1 MGKKKLTRIRAQKQ
15 AHEQDQLQSQL
26 KDQEPKPDQFRD
38 RVPEQEPDTAP
49 GLETEPEPETG
60 IELET
65 ETGTEPEP
73 KTGTELETETET
85 ELYEHYRYVVDPG
98 QSMLRIDKYL
108 SARIENASRTR
119 IQAAAQAGNIL
130 VNESAVKP
138 NYRVKPLDIIQIL
151 LPNPPRE
158 IELIPQDL
166 PVSVV
171 YEDDDLIVVDKAA
184 GMVVHPAYG
193 NYSGTLMNAL
203 MFHFRDLPLFNT
215 GELRPGLVHRID
227 KNTSGLLVV
236 AKNEYAHNRLARQFF
251 KRTTGRLYT
260 ALVWGTPEPAE
271 GTITGNVGRNIRD
284 RKIMQVFHDGSQGK
298 HAVTHYRIIEP
309 LGYVSLVE
317 CRLETGRTH
326 QIRVHMAW
334 KGHPL
339 FNDEEYGGHRILKG
353 TTFTKYQ
360 QFVRNCFEMLPRQ
373 ALHARTLSFDHPV
386 TGKRLYFEAPIP
398 PDMVAV
404 IEKWRNYVSGR
415 D

>member
-49 GLETEPEPETG
+49 GLETEPEPE
-60 IELET
+60 
-65 ETGTEPEP
+65 
-73 KTGTELETETET
+73 TGTELETETET

>member
-26 KDQEPKPDQFRD
+26 KDQEPKPDQFWD

-60 IELET
+60 
-65 ETGTEPEP
+65 
-73 KTGTELETETET
+73 TELEPETET

-309 LGYVSLVE
+309 LGYVSLIE

>member
-1 MGKKKLTRIRAQKQ
+1 MAEEELSDIR
-15 AHEQDQLQSQL
+15 
-26 KDQEPKPDQFRD
+26 
-38 RVPEQEPDTAP
+38 EQEQ
-49 GLETEPEPETG
+49 EQEQ
-60 IELET
+60 
-65 ETGTEPEP
+65 
-73 KTGTELETETET
+73 

-108 SARIENASRTR
+108 SARIENVSRTR
-119 IQAAAQAGNIL
+119 VQAAAQAGNII
-130 VNESAVKP
+130 VNDAAVKP
-138 NYRVKPLDIIQIL
+138 NYRVKPLDVIQVL

-158 IELIPQDL
+158 IELIPQDI
-166 PVSVV
+166 PVNVV

-203 MFHFRDLPLFNT
+203 MYHFRDLPLFQT

-251 KRTTGRLYT
+251 RRTTGRLYL
-260 ALVWGTPEPAE
+260 ALVWGAPDPAE
-271 GTITGNVGRNIRD
+271 GTVTGNVGRNIRD
-284 RKIMQVFHDGSQGK
+284 RKIMQVFPDGSQGK
-298 HAVTHYRIIEP
+298 HAVTHYRIIEQM
-309 LGYVSLVE
+309 GYVSLVE

-360 QFVRNCFEMLPRQ
+360 QFVRNCFELLPRQ
-373 ALHARTLSFDHPV
+373 ALHARTLAFDHPV
-386 TGKRLYFEAPIP
+386 TGQRLSFESPVPA
-398 PDMVAV
+398 DMVAV

>member
-1 MGKKKLTRIRAQKQ
+1 MGKKQLTRIRAQKQ
-15 AHEQDQLQSQL
+15 EKDQYQDQIQ
-26 KDQEPKPDQFRD
+26 DQDPKPDLSRD
-38 RVPEQEPDTAP
+38 QLHGQEPVTAP
-49 GLETEPEPETG
+49 
-60 IELET
+60 ET
-65 ETGTEPEP
+65 ETGLEPE
-73 KTGTELETETET
+73 TDT

-108 SARIENASRTR
+108 SARIENVSRTR
-119 IQAAAQAGNIL
+119 VQAAAQAGNIL

-138 NYRVKPLDIIQIL
+138 NYRIKPLDVIQIL

-203 MFHFRDLPLFNT
+203 MYHFRDLPLFNT

-236 AKNEYAHNRLARQFF
+236 AKNEYAHNKLARQFF
-251 KRTTGRLYT
+251 NRTTGRLYT

-271 GTITGNVGRNIRD
+271 GTITGHVGRNIRD

-373 ALHARTLSFDHPV
+373 ALHARTLSFNHPV
-386 TGKRLYFEAPIP
+386 SGKRLYFESPVP
-398 PDMVAV
+398 PDMVSV

>member
-1 MGKKKLTRIRAQKQ
+1 MGKEKLSRIRAQEQGQKQ
-15 AHEQDQLQSQL
+15 DREQDQKQDQ
-26 KDQEPKPDQFRD
+26 DQELNQDQD
-38 RVPEQEPDTAP
+38 QEQELNQDQDQ
-49 GLETEPEPETG
+49 EHEQ
-60 IELET
+60 
-65 ETGTEPEP
+65 
-73 KTGTELETETET
+73 
-85 ELYEHYRYVVDPG
+85 ELYEHYRYVVDTG

-108 SARIENASRTR
+108 SARIENVSRTR

-130 VNESAVKP
+130 VNDTPVKP
-138 NYRVKPLDIIQIL
+138 NYRVKPLDVIQIL

-158 IELIPQDL
+158 IELIPQDI
-166 PVSVV
+166 PVNVV

-203 MFHFRDLPLFNT
+203 MYHFRDLPLFQT

-251 KRTTGRLYT
+251 KRTTGRQYF
-260 ALVWGTPEPAE
+260 ALVWGAPDPAE

-284 RKIMQVFHDGSQGK
+284 RKIMQVFPDGSQGK

-334 KGHPL
+334 NGHPL

-360 QFVRNCFEMLPRQ
+360 QFVRNCFELLPRQ
-373 ALHARTLSFDHPV
+373 ALHARTLAFDHPV
-386 TGKRLYFEAPIP
+386 TGNRLSFESPVP
-398 PDMVAV
+398 PDMAAV
-404 IEKWRNYVSGR
+404 IEKWRGYVSGR

>member
-1 MGKKKLTRIRAQKQ
+1 MTEEEHAGIKDQNQKQ
-15 AHEQDQLQSQL
+15 SQEPVQVQKQSQDPEREQSQDPVQDQ
-26 KDQEPKPDQFRD
+26 EE
-38 RVPEQEPDTAP
+38 EQEP
-49 GLETEPEPETG
+49 
-60 IELET
+60 
-65 ETGTEPEP
+65 
-73 KTGTELETETET
+73 
-85 ELYEHYRYVVDPG
+85 ELYEHYRFTVAPG
-98 QSMLRIDKYL
+98 QEMLRIDKYL
-108 SARIENASRTR
+108 SSRIENVSRTR
-119 IQAAAQAGNIL
+119 VQAAAQAGNIL
-130 VNESAVKP
+130 VNEKTVKP
-138 NYRVKPLDIIQIL
+138 NYRVKPLDVIQIL

-158 IELIPQDL
+158 IELIPQDI
-166 PVSVV
+166 PVRVV

-193 NYSGTLMNAL
+193 NYTGTLMNAL
-203 MFHFRDLPLFNT
+203 MYHFRDLPLFQT

-236 AKNEYAHNRLARQFF
+236 AKNELAHNRLARQFF
-251 KRTTGRLYT
+251 RRTTGRLYN
-260 ALVWGTPEPAE
+260 AIVWGTPDPAE

-373 ALHARTLSFDHPV
+373 ALHARTLAFDHPV
-386 TGKRLYFEAPIP
+386 TGKRLSFESPVP

-404 IEKWRNYVSGR
+404 IEKWRGYIAGR
-415 D
+415 E

>member
-26 KDQEPKPDQFRD
+26 KDQEPKPDQFWD

-60 IELET
+60 
-65 ETGTEPEP
+65 
-73 KTGTELETETET
+73 TELEPETET

-193 NYSGTLMNAL
+193 NYSGTLNEM
-203 MFHFRDLPLFNT
+203 PLCF
-215 GELRPGLVHRID
+215 
-227 KNTSGLLVV
+227 TSVTCP
-236 AKNEYAHNRLARQFF
+236 FS
-251 KRTTGRLYT
+251 
-260 ALVWGTPEPAE
+260 TPE
-271 GTITGNVGRNIRD
+271 
-284 RKIMQVFHDGSQGK
+284 S
-298 HAVTHYRIIEP
+298 
-309 LGYVSLVE
+309 
-317 CRLETGRTH
+317 
-326 QIRVHMAW
+326 
-334 KGHPL
+334 
-339 FNDEEYGGHRILKG
+339 
-353 TTFTKYQ
+353 
-360 QFVRNCFEMLPRQ
+360 
-373 ALHARTLSFDHPV
+373 
-386 TGKRLYFEAPIP
+386 
-398 PDMVAV
+398 
-404 IEKWRNYVSGR
+404 
-415 D
+415 